1 MAVKSEIGWAEI
13 AADFANWEGRK
24 SFMYVDTV
32 GRVTVGVGL
41 MLPDVAAAQKLKFVT
56 RTDGK
61 PASASAIA
69 ADFQRVSAQP
79 KAKPANSYKA
89 FTQLDLPEAVIDDL
103 LKTLVTKFEQGLKVN
118 FAGYDAYPA
127 PAKRALMDMVY
138 NLGLEGLLKF
148 KNLKKAAESG
158 SWAVAAREC
167 ERRGPSQARNDWT
180 RDMFL
185 KAAG

>member
-1 MAVKSEIGWAEI
+1 MAVNSELGWAEI

-41 MLPDVAAAQKLKFVT
+41 MLPNVAAAQRLKFVT
-56 RTDGK
+56 RADGQ

-69 ADFQRVSAQP
+69 ADFLRVSAQP
-79 KAKPANSYKA
+79 KAKPADSYKA
-89 FTQLDLPEAVIDDL
+89 FTQLDLPDAVIDDL
-103 LKTLVTKFEQGLKVN
+103 LKTLVTQFEQGLKSN
-118 FAGYDAYPA
+118 FVGYDSYPA
-127 PAKRALMDMVY
+127 HAKRALMDMVY

-158 SWAVAAREC
+158 NWAVAAQEC
-167 ERRGPSQARNDWT
+167 ERRGPSKARNDWT
-180 RDMFL
+180 SEMFL
-185 KAAG
+185 KAIG